1 MLIPLGFFCRKRF
14 ELRSHGFLMGSPEES
29 CLFKLKSLLVIKS
42 RPALQLNTQLPYFY
56 SLYGNVQRCS
66 KTVLNHQTV
75 KESPPGVCSTQADI

>member
-1 MLIPLGFFCRKRF
+1 MNAHPSWIFFCRKRF

-56 SLYGNVQRCS
+56 SLYPAVTYAAAQ
-66 KTVLNHQTV
+66 HQ
-75 KESPPGVCSTQADI
+75 GRLF